1 MTTAKQAEANRK
13 NALVSTGPKTPAG
26 KARAGRNAL
35 RHGLGSQLP
44 VLPGERAEDWEA
56 HWDGILASLSPVG
69 ALEESLVNRV
79 ALCLWRL
86 GRVAAYETAVTAV
99 GLELAE
105 ERFHPRERADGLDRA
120 GNDLGE
126 PIGTL
131 PPEAALPKAL
141 QQLQDK
147 RQGLKE
153 GQETLD
159 LLERLPDLADDTP
172 LDGDDAW
179 AVFNGLMEALP
190 EEAEIP
196 DLEGSEFPVSLGV
209 PEEEADEAY
218 AWGGWTAGMV
228 VKGLAVLA
236 REAGWDQEA
245 LLARAIGKQRRQQHE
260 GCREVKQLGAK
271 VRSLRRQVETKADR
285 VKRQRILPDGE
296 TLQKV
301 SRYEAHLS
309 RQLYQAL
316 HELQRLQAAR
326 AGQVVPPPAALDV
339 TLDAGEGAAAA
350 LEAAAGE

>member
-1 MTTAKQAEANRK
+1 MTTTKQVEANRK
-13 NALVSTGPKTPAG
+13 NALVSTGPRTLAG
-26 KARAGRNAL
+26 KARAGQNAL
-35 RHGLGSQLP
+35 RHGLGSALP

-56 HWDGILASLSPVG
+56 HRDGVLASLLPVG
-69 ALEESLVNRV
+69 ALEESLANRV

-105 ERFHPRERADGLDRA
+105 ERFHPRERPDGLDRA
-120 GNDLGE
+120 DNDFGE
-126 PIGTL
+126 LIGTL
-131 PPEAALPKAL
+131 PPEAALPRAL
-141 QQLQDK
+141 QQLQDR
-147 RQGLKE
+147 RQSLKE
-153 GQETLD
+153 GKETLG
-159 LLERLPDLADDTP
+159 LLERLLGLPDETP
-172 LDGDDAW
+172 VTGNDAW
-179 AVFNGLMEALP
+179 GIFQALLEALP
-190 EEAEIP
+190 DDAEVS
-196 DLEGSEFPVSLGV
+196 DVGDAAFPAGLGV
-209 PEEEADEAY
+209 PEEEAQDAY
-218 AWGGWTAGMV
+218 EWGGWTAGMV
-228 VKGLAVLA
+228 GKGLAVLA
-236 REAGWDQEA
+236 QEASWDQEA
-245 LLARAIGKQRRQQHE
+245 LLARAIGKQRRQQQE
-260 GCREVKQLGAK
+260 GRREVKQLGAK

-339 TLDAGEGAAAA
+339 TLDAGQGAAAA